1 MALSRSD
8 YLEHFRSA
16 VGRALQASPDAV
28 PLLLAGLLDYVQTGA
43 RGTVAERREAAR
55 AVLNVLWQGV
65 LGRPYDGHRMRHWLA
80 EAGVDLGADV
90 PNVGEPLV

>member
-1 MALSRSD
+1 MALTRSD

-16 VGRALQASPDAV
+16 ALRALTQSPDGI
-28 PLLLAGLLDYVQTGA
+28 PFLLGGLLDYVQSGS

-55 AVLNVLWQGV
+55 TILNAVWQGV